1 MKKLKLNNIVK
12 NKKISPKIPYLVEY
26 IWQHV
31 NAVVLKYKKTIWISL
46 YNKTQQ
52 KTIQI
57 KDVKSR

>member
-12 NKKISPKIPYLVEY
+12 NKKTPKVPYLVKY
-26 IWQHV
+26 ICQHV

-46 YNKTQQ
+46 NNKTQQ

-57 KDVKSR
+57 KDVESR

>member
-12 NKKISPKIPYLVEY
+12 NKKIPPKISYLVEY

-31 NAVVLKYKKTIWISL
+31 NAVVLKYKKKKFEYL
-46 YNKTQQ
+46 YNQTQQ

-57 KDVKSR
+57 KDVESR